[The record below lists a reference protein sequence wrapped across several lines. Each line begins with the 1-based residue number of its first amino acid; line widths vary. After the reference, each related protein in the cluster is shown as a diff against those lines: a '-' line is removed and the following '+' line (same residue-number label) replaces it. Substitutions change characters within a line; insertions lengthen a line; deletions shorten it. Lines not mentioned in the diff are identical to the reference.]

1 VGERPRFQSGIDET
15 DCRSS
20 RIIARGLGRLVH
32 RDERDLVESCLAGNQ
47 DACAA
52 LVDQYARMVGT
63 VIWRATGDAGVIE
76 DLAQET
82 FLRVFKALPYFDA
95 RAKLSTW
102 IYTIAHR
109 VAIDHLRTAGRWREE
124 PLDAD
129 GDDVRSSATE
139 PVDSGLD
146 PEAALSRDEAARL
159 VRAALAEL
167 PDKYRV
173 PLVYASIDGI
183 DYPTIAAMLNVP
195 IGTVKTLIF
204 RAKRLLRERLAT
216 RTRPVR

>member
-1 VGERPRFQSGIDET
+1 
-15 DCRSS
+15 
-20 RIIARGLGRLVH
+20 VH

>member
-1 VGERPRFQSGIDET
+1 M
-15 DCRSS
+15 
-20 RIIARGLGRLVH
+20 H